1 MLGWL
6 AIAGGGLAVVKGFM
20 GSLSNTRPGPV
31 GSPSRAAR
39 YAFDADFP
47 GASPVMLTVLVTS
60 TDGVTPLIYRN
71 ESFDSAG
78 GASGHRDTPITAAA
92 ANVSCCVDTCAV
104 PQPWSAH
111 PSLLRAI
118 DAPKAQ
124 GSSLRG
130 ATYGALA
137 ARTPGHPAAAG
148 LARASRDEPGD
159 QRSVHVSFTSFWD
172 LGLHIDPEDDAT
184 ERAVLALADR
194 ALAFAAEAR
203 LFNPDGTS
211 TLLVASVRCG
221 VSGGVGG
228 LISRFVPT
236 QTSFSPASLHF
247 SGGTESPLVR
257 E

>member
-20 GSLSNTRPGPV
+20 GSLSNTLPGPV

-78 GASGHRDTPITAAA
+78 GASGHRDTPITAIA

-111 PSLLRAI
+111 PSLL
-118 DAPKAQ
+118 
-124 GSSLRG
+124 
-130 ATYGALA
+130 
-137 ARTPGHPAAAG
+137 
-148 LARASRDEPGD
+148 
-159 QRSVHVSFTSFWD
+159 HV
-172 LGLHIDPEDDAT
+172 L
-184 ERAVLALADR
+184 
-194 ALAFAAEAR
+194 
-203 LFNPDGTS
+203 
-211 TLLVASVRCG
+211 
-221 VSGGVGG
+221 
-228 LISRFVPT
+228 
-236 QTSFSPASLHF
+236 
-247 SGGTESPLVR
+247 
-257 E
+257 